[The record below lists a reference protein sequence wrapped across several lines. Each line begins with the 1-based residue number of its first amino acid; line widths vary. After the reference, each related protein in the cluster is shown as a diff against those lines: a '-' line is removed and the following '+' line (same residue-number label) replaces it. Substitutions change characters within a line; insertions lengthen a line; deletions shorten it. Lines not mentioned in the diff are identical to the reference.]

1 MADATKKAQA
11 VVMLNASAGRGC
23 NAEFATKLVELFQ
36 AQGLTVNVTLSASA
50 LDLIETA
57 RRAITEGMTTVVVGG
72 GDGTLSAVASAL
84 AGTDTA
90 FGVLPLG
97 TLNHFAKDL
106 HIPLDLKRAI
116 RTIAEGHTT
125 WVDTG
130 EINGRL
136 FLNNSSL
143 GLYPDTVRE
152 RERQQKR
159 LGRGKWLAFFW
170 AAVTALRRYPFL
182 DLTIALDEQEF
193 RRRTPFIFIGNN
205 NYWMEGFNIGER
217 KRLDAAQLSL
227 YVVQRTGR
235 LGLLVLALHA
245 LFGRLRQTKDFDV
258 LSAKKILITT
268 RHKLIRVATDGEVS
282 LMRSPLH
289 YRICPA
295 ALKVIV
301 PRKNSATA

>member
-1 MADATKKAQA
+1 MTGTTEKSQA
-11 VVMLNASAGRGC
+11 VVILNASAGRGC
-23 NAEFATKLVELFQ
+23 NAEFANKLANQFRI
-36 AQGLTVNVTLSASA
+36 QGMTVNVTLSASGA
-50 LDLIETA
+50 ELIETA
-57 RRAITEGMTTVVVGG
+57 HRAVSEGTKTVIAGG

-84 AGTDTA
+84 AGTDNA
-90 FGVLPLG
+90 LGVLPMG

-106 HIPLDLKRAI
+106 NIPVDIESAI

-143 GLYPDTVRE
+143 GLYPDAVRE
-152 RERQQKR
+152 RQRQQKR

-170 AAVTALRRYPFL
+170 AAVTAVRRYPFL
-182 DLTIALDEQEF
+182 DLTISLDEKEY

-205 NYWMEGFNIGER
+205 DYSTEGFTVGER
-217 KRLDAAQLSL
+217 KRLDAAQLSV

-235 LGLLVLALHA
+235 LGLLVLSLHA
-245 LFGRLRQTKDFDV
+245 LLGRLQQAKDFDV
-258 LSAKKILITT
+258 LSAKQILINT
-268 RHKLIRVATDGEVS
+268 RHKLIRLATDGEVS

-301 PRKNSATA
+301 PRPDSGKA

>member
-1 MADATKKAQA
+1 
-11 VVMLNASAGRGC
+11 MLNASAGRGC

>member
-1 MADATKKAQA
+1 MAASTE
-11 VVMLNASAGRGC
+11 VVVILNASAGGGC
-23 NAEFATKLVELFQ
+23 NAEFAHQLAGKFQ
-36 AQGLTVNVTLSASA
+36 AHGLHVAVTLAA
-50 LDLIETA
+50 NGEALIETA
-57 RRAITEGMTTVVVGG
+57 RRAVREGVKIVVAGG
-72 GDGTLSAVASAL
+72 GDGTLNAVASAL

-106 HIPLDLKRAI
+106 NIPLDLDNAI
-116 RTIAEGHTT
+116 RTIAEGHSQQ
-125 WVDTG
+125 VDTG

-170 AAVTALRRYPFL
+170 AALTALRRYPFL
-182 DLTIALDEQEF
+182 DITISLGQQDY

-205 NYWMEGFNIGER
+205 DYSMEGFSIGMR
-217 KRLDAAQLSL
+217 KQLDAGQLSL

-235 LGLLVLALHA
+235 LGLMVLAVRA
-245 LFGRLRQTKDFDV
+245 LFGRLKQAKDFDV
-258 LSAKKILITT
+258 LFAKKILITT
-268 RHKLIRVATDGEVS
+268 PHKQIRVSMDGEVS
-282 LMRSPLH
+282 LMHSPLN

-295 ALKVIV
+295 SLKVMV
-301 PRKNSATA
+301 PRENFAKE

>member
-23 NAEFATKLVELFQ
+23 NAEFASKLVELFQ

-301 PRKNSATA
+301 PRENSAAA

>member
-36 AQGLTVNVTLSASA
+36 TQGLTVNVTLSASA

>member
-23 NAEFATKLVELFQ
+23 NAEFASKLVELFQ

-182 DLTIALDEQEF
+182 DLTITVDEQEF

-301 PRKNSATA
+301 PRENSATA

>member
-301 PRKNSATA
+301 PRENSAAA

>member
-1 MADATKKAQA
+1 MVDAFNNTQA
-11 VVMLNASAGRGC
+11 VVILNAAAGRGC
-23 NAEFATKLVELFQ
+23 NSEFANVVAALFQ
-36 AQGLTVNVTLSASA
+36 AYSLTVQVTLAA
-50 LDLIETA
+50 GGAELIETVQ
-57 RRAITEGMTTVVVGG
+57 RAVRCGVKTVIAGG

-84 AGTDTA
+84 AGSDIA

-106 HIPLDLKRAI
+106 NIPLDLDSAI
-116 RTIAEGHTT
+116 RTIAEGHCTR
-125 WVDTG
+125 VDTG
-130 EINGRL
+130 EINGRP

-170 AAVTALRRYPFL
+170 AAVSTLRRYPFL
-182 DLTIALDEQEF
+182 DLTISVENGEYS
-193 RRRTPFIFIGNN
+193 RRTPFIFIGNN
-205 NYWMEGFNIGER
+205 EYTMEGFNIGER
-217 KRLDAAQLSL
+217 KRIDAAQLSL

-245 LFGRLRQTKDFDV
+245 LFGRLRQAKDFDV
-258 LSAKKILITT
+258 LSAKNITINT
-268 RHKLIRVATDGEVS
+268 RRKLIRVLTDGEVS
-282 LMRSPLH
+282 IMRSPLH

-295 ALKVIV
+295 TLRVIV
-301 PRKNSATA
+301 PKAHPSNA

>member
-182 DLTIALDEQEF
+182 DLTITLDEQEF

>member
-72 GDGTLSAVASAL
+72 GDGTWSAVASAL

-301 PRKNSATA
+301 PRENSAAA